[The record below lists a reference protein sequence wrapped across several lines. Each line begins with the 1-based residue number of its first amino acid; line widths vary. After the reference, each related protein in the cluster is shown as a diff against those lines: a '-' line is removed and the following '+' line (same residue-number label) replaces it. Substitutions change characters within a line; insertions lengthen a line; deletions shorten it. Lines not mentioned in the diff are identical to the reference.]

1 MSKKMIYLKIIIVS
15 LCLLALTGCSFTKKD
30 NSFIIDVVNDETN
43 MKAELSTWNEG
54 YFENKSAPQNEEFI
68 FNDVTYTGVYEQSI
82 IRKWESYTTNIY
94 VDTNGIEFGFKDNTN
109 QLVLLNLMNKNFFET
124 EPYKEDIINSD
135 EYALDLAKE
144 IAESYINVEEYEL
157 IIDKPVTREKIK
169 DEKKYYITYYTF
181 TFAKKINNV
190 YTSDSLAVKITSKGN
205 LASLYVGDVGVFD
218 NIGQKAFSISNI
230 TKANEKKI
238 INAYQSLNY
247 NVLEQEVDYQRLV
260 VTPEG
265 KLALY
270 SSNKVSVVANK
281 DETLLKTGIC
291 LLTYIDS

>member
-1 MSKKMIYLKIIIVS
+1 
-15 LCLLALTGCSFTKKD
+15 
-30 NSFIIDVVNDETN
+30 

-54 YFENKSAPQNEEFI
+54 YFENKSAPQNKEFI

-247 NVLEQEVDYQRLV
+247 NVLKQEVEYQRLV